1 MQVFDHDR
9 LDFGAWKYYV
19 ILHKSIGYNCECH
32 YYYFLND
39 KKSVLKW
46 FSNSFLID
54 LFIIALLT
62 ILIIRHV
69 IGYNNYMKKIG
80 ICHVTQNQRKCDS
93 V

>member
-1 MQVFDHDR
+1 MQIFDHDR
-9 LDFGAWKYYV
+9 LDFGAWKCYV
-19 ILHKSIGYNCECH
+19 ILHKSTGYNCECH

-62 ILIIRHV
+62 ILILRHV

-80 ICHVTQNQRKCDS
+80 ICHVTQNQRKCDP

>member
-1 MQVFDHDR
+1 M
-9 LDFGAWKYYV
+9 
-19 ILHKSIGYNCECH
+19 
-32 YYYFLND
+32 
-39 KKSVLKW
+39 SVLKW

-80 ICHVTQNQRKCDS
+80 ICHVTQNQRKCDP